1 MFPGGGIPDYHLV
14 KGEMKLRKVMRL
26 VIAMFIAG
34 LGFYLIFQ
42 LAKTNLIS
50 SALNDYFINKYWAY
64 AVVTVV
70 FGVAGFFIAP
80 AIMRFAGASIVWIEI
95 RLVRMSI
102 LEVISGAVGLFLG
115 VLLAFLFNMAYADIS
130 IVGPIVSVLVNLIFG
145 YIGGYVGLAIGA
157 KRKEDLAGLVGRRKE
172 KPEKA
177 EKGQGKADKKGDVE
191 TIAAPAKLYKILD
204 TSVIIDGRIADIID
218 TGFLDGIL
226 MVPEFVLDELQRI
239 ADSSDML
246 KRNRGRRG
254 LDILNQI
261 SKKEGSEIEISNK
274 DFDDVTEVDS
284 KLVRL
289 AQSIKMPILTND
301 YNLNKIAELH
311 GVKVLNINE
320 LANMVKPVVLPG
332 EGMTVQV
339 LKEGKEAGQGV
350 AYLEDGTMV
359 VVDGGRNLIGQEAQ
373 VTVTTVLQTAAGRMI
388 FVKPKDDLDDSAAY
402 YEARMSY

>member
-1 MFPGGGIPDYHLV
+1 
-14 KGEMKLRKVMRL
+14 MKLRKVMR
-26 VIAMFIAG
+26 VIIALLIAG

-50 SALNDYFINKYWAY
+50 SALMDYSIDKYWAY
-64 AVVTVV
+64 AVVTLV
-70 FGVAGFFIAP
+70 FGSIGFLIAP
-80 AIMRFAGASIVWIEI
+80 AIMRFAAASISWIEA
-95 RLVRMSI
+95 RLVKMTI
-102 LEVISGAVGLFLG
+102 IEVISGAIGLFLG
-115 VLLAFLFNMAYADIS
+115 VLLAFLFNMAYAEIT
-130 IVGPIVSVLVNLIFG
+130 IVGPIVSVLVNLICG
-145 YIGGYVGLAIGA
+145 YVGGYVGLVIGA

-172 KPEKA
+172 KQEKTDK
-177 EKGQGKADKKGDVE
+177 EKGKADKKGESEVV
-191 TIAAPAKLYKILD
+191 AVSAKLYKILD

-218 TGFLDGIL
+218 TGFLDGTL
-226 MVPEFVLDELQRI
+226 LVPEFVLDELQRI

-261 SKKEGSEIEISNK
+261 SKKEGSEIEISSQ

-388 FVKPKDDLDDSAAY
+388 FVKPKDDLDDPSEY

>member
-1 MFPGGGIPDYHLV
+1 
-14 KGEMKLRKVMRL
+14 MR
-26 VIAMFIAG
+26 VIIALLIAG

-50 SALNDYFINKYWAY
+50 SALMDYSIDKYWAY
-64 AVVTVV
+64 AVVTLV
-70 FGVAGFFIAP
+70 FGSIGFLIAP
-80 AIMRFAGASIVWIEI
+80 AIMRFAAASISWIEA
-95 RLVRMSI
+95 RLVKMTI
-102 LEVISGAVGLFLG
+102 IEVISGAIGLFLG
-115 VLLAFLFNMAYADIS
+115 VLLAFLFNMAYAEIT
-130 IVGPIVSVLVNLIFG
+130 IVGPIVSVLVNLICG
-145 YIGGYVGLAIGA
+145 YVGGYVGLVIGA

-172 KPEKA
+172 KQEKTDK
-177 EKGQGKADKKGDVE
+177 EKGKADKKGESEVV
-191 TIAAPAKLYKILD
+191 AVSAKLYKILD

-218 TGFLDGIL
+218 TGFLDGTL
-226 MVPEFVLDELQRI
+226 LVPEFVLDELQRI

-261 SKKEGSEIEISNK
+261 SKKEGSEIEISSQ

-388 FVKPKDDLDDSAAY
+388 FVKPKDDLDDPSEY